1 MTRQAQ
7 SAPRESGLQ
16 AEATMVE
23 RLRREIAGM
32 PARGEVASPQLLA
45 DFARAQKAFLDKKIE
60 FERHR
65 RAPATASTG
74 SNRGEDSERR
84 SECTPAVRP
93 QPQEMSADPVIK
105 REVPAGS
112 FAWNRAR
119 LLLAAVAI
127 ALIALLAVWLLRS

>member
-7 SAPRESGLQ
+7 SAPRDSGLQ

-32 PARGEVASPQLLA
+32 PARGEVASPRLLA

-60 FERHR
+60 FERLR

-74 SNRGEDSERR
+74 SNCREDSERR
-84 SECTPAVRP
+84 SESTPAVRP
-93 QPQEMSADPVIK
+93 QPRDMSADPVSK

-119 LLLAAVAI
+119 LLLAAAAI
-127 ALIALLAVWLLRS
+127 ALAALLAVWLLRS